1 MVFFEVS
8 TNKNGRLRGDLFGDG
23 MSDRVVIL
31 LHLLVLPCG
40 LLLGL
45 SDDVIRGVVT
55 HRGVLVLTVILGVL
69 ALVSLERRKWVSYR
83 VNLIS

>member
-1 MVFFEVS
+1 
-8 TNKNGRLRGDLFGDG
+8 

-40 LLLGL
+40 FLLGL

-55 HRGVLVLTVILGVL
+55 HRGVLVLPVLLGVL
-69 ALVSLERRKWVSYR
+69 ENSMF
-83 VNLIS
+83 